1 MYFYLPDG
9 PSASTLQYAWK
20 PLISYNTCNTQTGNA
35 GEIDR
40 TMMCAGDTGVDA
52 CQVRSYI
59 KSLNKAQENSHLN
72 GLRHTVSDI
81 QIVSLECISF
91 ITKPLLLTKKLI
103 NDNVCKNG
111 SSILI

>member
-1 MYFYLPDG
+1 MSDYTNATFDAQNITPKMTLYLTDG

-59 KSLNKAQENSHLN
+59 KSLNKAQ
-72 GLRHTVSDI
+72 
-81 QIVSLECISF
+81 
-91 ITKPLLLTKKLI
+91 
-103 NDNVCKNG
+103 
-111 SSILI
+111 